1 MKTIKSIDGKS
12 FLIGGLLACTL
23 FFATGAGAGAGS
35 GAKIDPAT
43 GLPLGQG
50 LPSGGKPMIN
60 PITGLPLAETTAKG
74 LPGMGVPGQAID
86 PVTGLPIGG
95 MGGMGGHRWNSLQQW
110 QVISVENK
118 PPFDASDP
126 KNAGETANWIR
137 KKTQRVR
144 GKEPFA
150 VTMDKSGKARVWY
163 RERTK

>member
-1 MKTIKSIDGKS
+1 MKTLKSIDGKS
-12 FLIGGLLACTL
+12 LLIGGLLACTI
-23 FFATGAGAGAGS
+23 FFATGAGAGS

-60 PITGLPLAETTAKG
+60 PITGLPVAGGGPLAGSGGEEK
-74 LPGMGVPGQAID
+74 VD
-86 PVTGLPIGG
+86 PVTGLPVGG
-95 MGGMGGHRWNSLQQW
+95 MGLPIGGMGGHRWNSLQQW

-126 KNAGETANWIR
+126 KNAGENANWIR

-150 VTMDKSGKARVWY
+150 VTMDKSGKARIWY
-163 RERTK
+163 RKRDK

>member
-12 FLIGGLLACTL
+12 LLIGGLLACTI
-23 FFATGAGAGAGS
+23 FFATGAGAGGGAGF
-35 GAKIDPAT
+35 DPKT
-43 GLPLGQG
+43 RIP
-50 LPSGGKPMIN
+50 
-60 PITGLPLAETTAKG
+60 AKG
-74 LPGMGVPGQAID
+74 LPGMGVPGIPGGGLPGMGVPGIPGKGQRID
-86 PVTGLPIGG
+86 PVTGLPVGG
-95 MGGMGGHRWNSLQQW
+95 MGGMGGHRWDSLQQW

-126 KNAGETANWIR
+126 KNAKETANWIR

-163 RERTK
+163 RKRDK

>member
-95 MGGMGGHRWNSLQQW
+95 MGGMGGHRWSSLQQW

-118 PPFDASDP
+118 PPFDTGDP

-163 RERTK
+163 RERVK